1 LQQEAEV
8 LENLNILVRKRAWV
22 LEANSLFTRQGV
34 RTPLNSSLNFVA
46 IQGNYGAIQ
55 LQTIGSTQQQIFFDG
70 VGGDPISDR
79 VLVADNGIGGF
90 TFEGTVW
97 NYQVTEPKKEN
108 KGVSMRAF
116 ISTQSGAIQ
125 IDLIVNTAQNARLT
139 ISWGWGDRTVITGT
153 LLEPSKSVVYKAFSS
168 Y

>member
-1 LQQEAEV
+1 MFRLTLMCVLLAIGNLSMAQEPTVKSKKELRQEKKERKLQQEAEV

-97 NYQVTEPKKEN
+97 DYQVTEPKKEN

-116 ISTQSGAIQ
+116 ISTQ
-125 IDLIVNTAQNARLT
+125 
-139 ISWGWGDRTVITGT
+139 RT
-153 LLEPSKSVVYKAFSS
+153 
-168 Y
+168 